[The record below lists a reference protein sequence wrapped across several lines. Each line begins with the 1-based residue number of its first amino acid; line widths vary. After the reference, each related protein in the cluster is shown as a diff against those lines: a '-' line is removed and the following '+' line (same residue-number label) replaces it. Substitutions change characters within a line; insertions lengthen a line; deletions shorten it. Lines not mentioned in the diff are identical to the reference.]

1 MFTVSFMEPFT
12 IVNRGT
18 RVIIHFPENYS
29 LYEVVTADGLLEVS
43 RIRCSK
49 ENSRRC
55 EHCSRPHRA
64 LYIMTQMQTH
74 DIQALTDL
82 L

>member
-1 MFTVSFMEPFT
+1 MQPVT
-12 IVNRGT
+12 IAKGGT
-18 RVIIHFPENYS
+18 RVIIYFPENYS
-29 LYEVVTADGLLEVS
+29 LYEVVTADDLLEV
-43 RIRCSK
+43 RRARNSK

-55 EHCSRPHRA
+55 EPCSRPHRA
-64 LYIMTQMQTH
+64 LYIMTQMQTC